1 MDPWSRRQQPFKV
14 PRLRWHQRYPRT
26 VVLLITFGGS
36 GLLFSRFIYD
46 AFLKRFFEDE
56 PSNLPYHSFYV
67 VGLKLYRGISELIV
81 FTQRVVFPTFHG
93 VLRTTQKWDCGDQ
106 KFTE

>member
-56 PSNLPYHSFYV
+56 PRNRLEIDINLLMSTA
-67 VGLKLYRGISELIV
+67 KNRKSERKSVMEIAEE
-81 FTQRVVFPTFHG
+81 QRIFKEEERQRIAELAKRV
-93 VLRTTQKWDCGDQ
+93 
-106 KFTE
+106 